1 MCFVRFSRRAIRAP
15 GLTICVYFGFLLRCN
30 VRCIKLLIIMHK
42 VSENVTWKNLGS
54 SVVLLNLTDS
64 NYYVLNETA
73 SLAFRGV
80 LDGKSTE
87 EIAANFSGEYD
98 CSPEEAMADVVGIMQ
113 YLTEEKLLKAAES

>member
-1 MCFVRFSRRAIRAP
+1 
-15 GLTICVYFGFLLRCN
+15 
-30 VRCIKLLIIMHK
+30 MHK